1 MVFPNCVSF
10 PLSKF
15 VTVFTPHLLRVFYTA
30 HNLKVTNMSFITST
44 SHLQVATDLIYK
56 STFAQN
62 VFLKL
67 LVLSLPLFLVRTLA
81 AQSDSAEILRVG
93 VKNAAPFILNAET
106 QPNGKSVELWE
117 IIAERENISFT
128 YVPYSTTIQLVEAAH
143 NNEID
148 LSINPTT
155 VTTERMEKL
164 YFSQPYFISETVMA
178 KKKESLWLAVV
189 SNIFSKRF
197 FAAAAI
203 LLSVILIF
211 GILTWFFERN
221 KNEEFRKGIK
231 GMGDGFW
238 WSAVTMTTVG
248 YGDKSPVTLG
258 GRVIAFIWMFAA
270 IILISSLTAGIAS
283 ALTVQSLENR
293 IDDVS
298 DLKRFKVG
306 SIKHTGSGTLLNKNG
321 VPFRGFSSVEEGLA
335 AVDNEETDFFVYDK
349 PILNYHIHNGG
360 FNDLTIAEKVFRT
373 DYFSFLYPKES
384 KLRDRLDPRIVEVI
398 KSGEWNFSNR

>member
-1 MVFPNCVSF
+1 MKFSVSQSQISIDT
-10 PLSKF
+10 PTQCKGI
-15 VTVFTPHLLRVFYTA
+15 FT
-30 HNLKVTNMSFITST
+30 
-44 SHLQVATDLIYK
+44 
-56 STFAQN
+56 QN
-62 VFLKL
+62 GFLKL
-67 LVLSLPLFLVRTLA
+67 LVLSLLLFLVRTVP
-81 AQSDSAEILRVG
+81 AQSDSAQILRVG
-93 VKNAAPFILNAET
+93 VKNAAPFILNAES
-106 QPNGKSVELWE
+106 QPKGKSVELWE

-128 YVPYSTTIQLVEAAH
+128 YIPYSTTGQLIEAAG

-189 SNIFSKRF
+189 SNIFSTRF
-197 FAAAAI
+197 LAAAAI

-211 GILTWFFERN
+211 GVLTWFFERN

-293 IDDVS
+293 INDVS

-306 SIKHTGSGTLLNKNG
+306 TIKQTGSGTLLNKND
-321 VPFRGFSSVEEGLA
+321 VPFRSFSSVEQGLA
-335 AVDNEETDFFVYDK
+335 AVANEETDFFVYDK
-349 PILNYHIHNGG
+349 PILNYHIQNGG
-360 FNDLTIAEKVFRT
+360 FDDLTIAEKVLRT

-384 KLRDRLDPRIVEVI
+384 ELRDRLDPRIVEVI
-398 KSGEWNFSNR
+398 KSGEWNFSKR